1 MTYLVQRLKHGVHF
15 FQDCGNGVQAQE
27 PLDDIMVDEGDLVRQ
42 AKDCLPFRRRTVF
55 KMKVFS
61 WSRPIFGE
69 IEPLLLH
76 KQNILIPLPLKR
88 P

>member
-42 AKDCLPFRRRTVF
+42 AKDCLPFRQRNLDNLRHEGQVVAGVDQSE
-55 KMKVFS
+55 K
-61 WSRPIFGE
+61 
-69 IEPLLLH
+69 PL
-76 KQNILIPLPLKR
+76 
-88 P
+88 